1 MKQLVLFYVPKL
13 FNEIPD
19 RITNTKYPVL
29 TNKTSEEIGFELQ
42 PLIEVV
48 YDILGAT
55 TESQVGTK
63 QELA

>member
-19 RITNTKYPVL
+19 RIPNTKYPVL
-29 TNKTSEEIGFELQ
+29 TNKTSEEIDFELQ

-48 YDILGAT
+48 YDISSAT